1 MITFERILCS
11 TDLSEASVPSLKYA
25 SALARRYGAHVTVL
39 HVVPSFEPMTVPA
52 AGFMYPMQVV
62 SPMSRDEVLREMHK
76 LVAGAGVEAT
86 NTTFVAEAGDP
97 ARMIVEQSL
106 AAATDLVVM
115 GTHGRSGFERLL
127 IGSVAEKVLRKA
139 PCPLLLV
146 PPHAAVGTSADVT
159 FRNILCPLD
168 FSPSALQ
175 ALGFA
180 LELAREGKATV
191 RVLYA
196 VELLP
201 EEELRTNA
209 HFNVPE
215 YRQHVVEDALGRL
228 NTLLAGE
235 SRSSIAVEPMVAVG
249 RAYREIL
256 RVAADAPTDLIVMG
270 AQGRG
275 GLGLTLFGSTT
286 QQVVRAATCPVLTV
300 RGPHDG

>member
-1 MITFERILCS
+1 MITFERILCA
-11 TDLSEASVPSLKYA
+11 TDLSDASVPSLKYA
-25 SALARRYGAHVTVL
+25 CALARRFAAHLTVL
-39 HVVPSFEPMTVPA
+39 HAVPSFDPVVVGAPGM
-52 AGFMYPMQVV
+52 MYPMQIV
-62 SPMSRDEVLREMHK
+62 SPVSRDDVLHHMRQ
-76 LVAGAGVEAT
+76 LVTSAVGDAADI
-86 NTTFVAEAGDP
+86 TFDTEAGDP
-97 ARMIVEQSL
+97 ARIIVEQSL
-106 AAATDLVVM
+106 AAAADLVVM
-115 GTHGRSGFERLL
+115 GTHGRSGFERFL

-139 PCPLLLV
+139 ACPVLLV
-146 PPHAAVGTSADVT
+146 PPHATTTSPADVT
-159 FRNILCPLD
+159 FRNVLCPVD

-180 LELAREGKATV
+180 FELAADRGATV

-196 VELLP
+196 VDWLP

-215 YRQHVVEDALGRL
+215 YREYVVEEAAARL
-228 NTLLAGE
+228 RTLLARE
-235 SRSSIAVEPMVAVG
+235 ARASIAIEPVIAVG

-300 RGPHDG
+300 RGAHAG